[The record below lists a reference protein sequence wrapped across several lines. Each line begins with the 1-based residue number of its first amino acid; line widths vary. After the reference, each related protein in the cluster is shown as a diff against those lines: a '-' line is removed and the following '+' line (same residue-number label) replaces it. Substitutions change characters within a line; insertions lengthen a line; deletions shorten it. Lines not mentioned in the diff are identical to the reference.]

1 MYLTIILITAAFL
14 LFKRQYQLLEALV
27 ELVLIMLIPIPFSFR
42 KKSSRS
48 CLYAVHFSKKWSSF
62 STEPIV
68 QTGHVLFSLEILLC
82 LPFSMARL

>member
-1 MYLTIILITAAFL
+1 MYLTINLITVAFL

-27 ELVLIMLIPIPFSFR
+27 QLVLIMLIPIPFSFQ

-48 CLYAVHFSKKWSSF
+48 CLFAVHSSKKWSSF
-62 STEPIV
+62 CTEPIL
-68 QTGHVLFSLEILLC
+68 QTGHVLLSLEILLC